1 VGPPSSAILSE
12 IFLKYTE
19 ENCAVQMAGNYELL
33 YYFRYVDDIMI
44 IYDQNITDII

>member
-1 VGPPSSAILSE
+1 
-12 IFLKYTE
+12 
-19 ENCAVQMAGNYELL
+19 MAGNYELL